1 MDSRS
6 GLKGKCQNKT
16 ARGDASEKAQQI
28 SLGFLG
34 PGKMPRAADRI
45 DSGSNN
51 AEPVNALDSQEP
63 EWSRAFSKPA
73 KALDS
78 QEKEGKFAVE

>member
-1 MDSRS
+1 
-6 GLKGKCQNKT
+6 
-16 ARGDASEKAQQI
+16 
-28 SLGFLG
+28 
-34 PGKMPRAADRI
+34 MPRAADRI

-78 QEKEGKFAVE
+78 QEKEGEFAVE

>member
-16 ARGDASEKAQQI
+16 ARGDAGEQAQQI
-28 SLGFLG
+28 FLGFLC
-34 PGKMPRAADRI
+34 PGKNSHITESLD
-45 DSGSNN
+45 
-51 AEPVNALDSQEP
+51 PVG
-63 EWSRAFSKPA
+63 
-73 KALDS
+73 S